1 MKRFAWRLQRV
12 LDIKQKEEQIK
23 RMELLEITEKL
34 AQAKGELLMQKM
46 ILKNTINDL
55 RKENPKDR
63 LGKQAVFLR
72 CSKTNDEIINNLK
85 NKTGQLK
92 SEQKEKI
99 ADVLKVRRFK
109 EGLEKLRVDAKMQFM
124 RDQEKLE
131 QKAADEITTVRFSRK
146 IMQHNTIGNSVN

>member
-23 RMELLEITEKL
+23 RMELLEITEGL

-46 ILKNTINDL
+46 ILKNMIDDL
-55 RKENPKDR
+55 REESPKDR
-63 LGKQAVFLR
+63 LGKQASFLR
-72 CSKTNDEIINNLK
+72 YSKTNDEIINNLK
-85 NKTGQLK
+85 NKIGQLG

-109 EGLEKLRVDAKMQFM
+109 EGLEKLRVDAKIQFM
-124 RDQEKLE
+124 REQEKLE
-131 QKAADEITTVRFSRK
+131 QKAADEITTIRFSRK
-146 IMQHNTIGNSVN
+146 IMQRDKIGSSVN

>member
-12 LDIKQKEEQIK
+12 LDIKQKEEQIR
-23 RMELLEITEKL
+23 RMELLEITERL
-34 AQAKGELLMQKM
+34 AQARGELLMQKM

-55 RKENPKDR
+55 SKENPKDR
-63 LGKQAVFLR
+63 LGKQAFFLR
-72 CSKTNDEIINNLK
+72 CSKTNDEIINKLE
-85 NKTGQLK
+85 NKTGQLE

-99 ADVLKVRRFK
+99 ADVIKIRRFK

-131 QKAADEITTVRFSRK
+131 QKAADEITTIRFSRK
-146 IMQHNTIGNSVN
+146 IMQHNKIGNSVN